1 MLRIRIDND
10 PDALRELRQALADA
24 DCSVAQEG
32 EDTLLI
38 THPLAFDEAE
48 ARVELA
54 FFLEAWRATRPEV
67 ELALLA

>member
-10 PDALRELRQALADA
+10 PDGLRELRRALADA
-24 DCSVAQEG
+24 GCSVAQDG

-48 ARVELA
+48 ARIELG
-54 FFLEAWRATRPEV
+54 FFLEAWRATRPDVDV
-67 ELALLA
+67 ELLA